1 MQDTDRAHE
10 AEAWHVHLPLHALH
24 GLTMFLTSL
33 TMRGFKSF
41 ADVTSLE
48 VEPGITVVVG
58 PNGSGKSNIVDAL
71 SWVLGTHSVKKVRG
85 SAMTDVIFAGAPG
98 RARARRAR
106 VEIVIDNAD
115 GRLEPSGVGTAGSAG
130 RFREVRIAR
139 TIEEDGLGVYEINGE
154 EVRALDVQEL
164 LSDTGLGRELHT
176 IVGQGQLDDILNARP
191 EDRRKYIEEA
201 AGILKHRRR
210 RERAVKKLETV
221 DEHVDKLRTVLRE
234 LRRQL
239 RPLEQ
244 QAKAAD
250 RHAALQ
256 AELRE
261 VRVQRA
267 ARELALIDLEALEA
281 GRDESEARD
290 REVELEQGLDAART
304 QERDLSAHLDVVS
317 REGGEGDERF
327 HALSRLAERMRGTH
341 DLIGATRR
349 RLAEAVEEPVLER
362 TGDALRSEAEA
373 LEVGHETLEATVV
386 EASSAHDAAR
396 DGLRD
401 VERTRDAHAD
411 ARSEHQRTRA
421 VAAERRARRRA
432 DLASTARRIGERE
445 HEQERAVSRLSE
457 LEERDE
463 RLGTE
468 MERIRDDIHRLD
480 AGEATLAEALDVA
493 EAKLRSAQSRLD
505 EVREDSRRLGSERAA
520 QSARAEAL
528 RASAADATRSAEALV
543 AAGLDGVHGGVLE
556 LLEVAPEDRIAVAT
570 ALGPLGAAVAVDA
583 DAALERAVGWLR
595 SAKGGASLLV
605 ARGEGD
611 STAFGPDD
619 ATRARLHEAGARA
632 ISEVVRAGGGSLAAR
647 RVARTV
653 GEVLASTFLVDDWE
667 AAVAL
672 HGDVPQVTLV
682 TRDGDVAGP
691 LGYRIGTVGNAG
703 PALARAA
710 ADEAEVA
717 VARLE
722 AELAA
727 LAERETEL
735 SQEIA
740 ARTAQRDEAN
750 ETLLDSDARLTGAA
764 ERLERLDE
772 ERRLVAEQR
781 AALAAQRDEI
791 GLVLAEDRTVLAAL
805 ESEEA
810 SDQEDGTDDGPSL
823 DARAAELDAALVAAR
838 EVLFEARIAL
848 QRAEDLRDRAVS
860 EALRLRSE
868 ADAIDAAHARALA
881 RREERRAG
889 VIRCDA
895 LDRVAMAARNV
906 LERALV
912 EADAARAARVAER
925 DKVRALLDE
934 AREAAV
940 SAARQLEQHRE
951 TRHRSELRRAEV
963 QARLGALEA
972 RVRTE
977 LSLGL
982 DDVRTEQ
989 PDAAELDDARLV
1001 EREDVLVRRI
1011 GLLGRVNPLAL
1022 EEFQA
1027 LEERHRFLSDQLN
1040 DLRRSRRDLEE
1051 VIEAVDERI
1060 RVVFKEAFDDVAREF
1075 QLTFET
1081 MFPGGRGRLV
1091 LTGED
1096 DLLTAGVEV
1105 EARPPGKKV
1114 QRLSLLSG
1122 GERSLTVLAFVFAI
1136 FRARPSPFYVLDE
1149 VDAALDDVNLQRLLK
1164 VIRSFRGHA
1173 QVIMVTHQKR
1183 SMEIADLLYG
1193 ITMGPDAVTKVV
1205 SERLRDRRSVAALD
1219 DRASDAPTEALDEH
1233 AEADAPVTT
1242 A

>member
-1 MQDTDRAHE
+1 
-10 AEAWHVHLPLHALH
+10 
-24 GLTMFLTSL
+24 MFLTSL

-41 ADVTSLE
+41 ADATTLE

-85 SAMTDVIFAGAPG
+85 SAMTDVIFAGSPG
-98 RARARRAR
+98 RSRGHRAR

-115 GRLEPSGVGTAGSAG
+115 GRLEFSGVGTAGSAG
-130 RFREVRIAR
+130 RFREIRIAR
-139 TIEEDGLGVYEINGE
+139 TIEEDGLGGYEINGE

-267 ARELALIDLEALEA
+267 GRELALLDLEALDA
-281 GRDESEARD
+281 SRDEDEARGLESQLERGVEESRTSE
-290 REVELEQGLDAART
+290 RELSQQLEVAA
-304 QERDLSAHLDVVS
+304 

-327 HALSRLAERMRGTH
+327 HALSRLGERLRGTH
-341 DLIGATRR
+341 ELVAATRR
-349 RLAEAVEEPVLER
+349 RLAEAAEEPLLER
-362 TGDALRSEAEA
+362 TGEVLRAEA
-373 LEVGHETLEATVV
+373 DTLEADRPRLQTTVDD
-386 EASSAHDAAR
+386 ATTGHDTAR
-396 DGLRD
+396 ETLR
-401 VERTRDAHAD
+401 VAERERNDHAD
-411 ARSEHQRTRA
+411 ARADRARSRA
-421 VAAERRARRRA
+421 VALERRTRRRA
-432 DLASTARRIGERE
+432 DLISLTRRIEERVRERDRIVTRLGEL
-445 HEQERAVSRLSE
+445 QERDDRLSA
-457 LEERDE
+457 DMD
-463 RLGTE
+463 RL
-468 MERIRDDIHRLD
+468 RDDIHRLD
-480 AGEATLAEALDVA
+480 AGEATLAEVLDVA
-493 EAKLRSAQSRLD
+493 EAKLSSANGRL
-505 EVREDSRRLGSERAA
+505 EGVREEARRLGSQRAA
-520 QSARAEAL
+520 QLARAEAL
-528 RASAADATRSAEALV
+528 HAAATDATRSAEALV
-543 AAGLDGVHGGVLE
+543 AAGLTGVHGSVMD
-556 LLEVAPEDRIAVAT
+556 LLEVDAADRIAVAT

-583 DAALERAVGWLR
+583 DDALTRAVDWLR
-595 SAKGGASLLV
+595 AAEGGASLIVTRDRDTDSAPV
-605 ARGEGD
+605 AHPEALLALLR
-611 STAFGPDD
+611 
-619 ATRARLHEAGARA
+619 EAGARA
-632 ISEVVRAGGGSLAAR
+632 IPDVVRGRGASSASR
-647 RVARTV
+647 RVVATIGHALR
-653 GEVLASTFLVDDWE
+653 STFLVDDWDT
-667 AAVAL
+667 AVRL
-672 HGDVPQVTLV
+672 HAREPMLTLV
-682 TRDGDVAGP
+682 TREGDVAGP
-691 LGYRIGTVGNAG
+691 MGYRVGTVGTAG

-710 ADEAEVA
+710 AA
-717 VARLE
+717 VAE
-722 AELAA
+722 AAVVTLDDELAA
-727 LAERETEL
+727 LTTRETDL
-735 SQEIA
+735 LAEISERTGERDA
-740 ARTAQRDEAN
+740 AHEA
-750 ETLLDSDARLTGAA
+750 LLDSDARLTGAA
-764 ERLERLDE
+764 ERLERIDE
-772 ERRLVAEQR
+772 ERRLLAEQ
-781 AALAAQRDEI
+781 LAVLTVQRDETD
-791 GLVLAEDRTVLAAL
+791 VTLAEDTATRTTFETEEAADPGDLGDDTAESDARGAQLEAAL
-805 ESEEA
+805 DIAREA
-810 SDQEDGTDDGPSL
+810 S
-823 DARAAELDAALVAAR
+823 
-838 EVLFEARIAL
+838 FEARVAL
-848 QRAEDLRDRAVS
+848 QRAEDERDRATAEV
-860 EALRLRSE
+860 ARLRRE
-868 ADAIDAAHARALA
+868 ADDVDAAHARAVE
-881 RREERRAG
+881 RREARRAG
-889 VIRCDA
+889 VIRCDG
-895 LDRVAMAARNV
+895 LDRVATLARHV

-912 EADAARAARVAER
+912 EADAARAARIAER
-925 DKVRALLDE
+925 DRVRTLLDE
-934 AREAAV
+934 SRDATMDAAQRLERHREA
-940 SAARQLEQHRE
+940 
-951 TRHRSELRRAEV
+951 RHRAEMRRAEV

-977 LSLGL
+977 LALGL
-982 DDVRTEQ
+982 DDVRGEQ

-1051 VIEAVDERI
+1051 VIEAVDDRI

-1075 QLTFET
+1075 ALTFET
-1081 MFPGGRGRLV
+1081 VFPGGKGRLV
-1091 LTGED
+1091 LTGEE

-1105 EARPPGKKV
+1105 EARPPGKRV

-1173 QVIMVTHQKR
+1173 QIIMVTHQKR

-1193 ITMGPDAVTKVV
+1193 ITMGPDAITKVV
-1205 SERLRDRRSVAALD
+1205 SERLRDRRAVAGLD
-1219 DRASDAPTEALDEH
+1219 ERASDAPTEALVE
-1233 AEADAPVTT
+1233 ERAPVVMPIRT

>member
-1 MQDTDRAHE
+1 
-10 AEAWHVHLPLHALH
+10 
-24 GLTMFLTSL
+24 MFLTSL

-41 ADVTSLE
+41 ADVTTLE
-48 VEPGITVVVG
+48 VEPGVTVVVG

-71 SWVLGTHSVKKVRG
+71 SWVLGTQAVKKVRG
-85 SAMTDVIFAGAPG
+85 SSMTDVIFAGSPG
-98 RARARRAR
+98 RPRGRRAR
-106 VEIVIDNAD
+106 VEIVIDNSD
-115 GRLEPSGVGTAGSAG
+115 GRLELSGVGTAGSAG
-130 RFREVRIAR
+130 HFREIRIAR

-221 DEHVDKLRTVLRE
+221 DEHVEKLRTVLRE

-256 AELRE
+256 SELRE

-267 ARELALIDLEALEA
+267 ARQLAMLDIEALDA
-281 GRDESEARD
+281 GRDEHD
-290 REVELEQGLDAART
+290 ART
-304 QERDLSAHLDVVS
+304 QEHDLEAGLGTARTSEHELSEQLQAVERV
-317 REGGEGDERF
+317 GGEGDERF
-327 HALSRLAERMRGTH
+327 HALSRLGERLRGTH
-341 DLIGATRR
+341 ELVGATRR
-349 RLAEAVEEPVLER
+349 RLAEAVEEPLLER
-362 TGDALRSEAEA
+362 TGEVLRREAEELEEGRADLMAAVEDAVLGHESARESLRRAERARSE
-373 LEVGHETLEATVV
+373 
-386 EASSAHDAAR
+386 
-396 DGLRD
+396 
-401 VERTRDAHAD
+401 HAD
-411 ARSEHQRTRA
+411 ARADRERARA
-421 VAAERRARRRA
+421 VAFERRSRRRS
-432 DLASTARRIGERE
+432 DLAALVRRI
-445 HEQERAVSRLSE
+445 
-457 LEERDE
+457 EERDRERE
-463 RLGTE
+463 RLVGRLGE
-468 MERIRDDIHRLD
+468 LDERDARLASDMERLREDIHRLD

-493 EAKLRSAQSRLD
+493 EARLHSANARLDRVRDETRSA
-505 EVREDSRRLGSERAA
+505 GSQRAA
-520 QSARAEAL
+520 QLARAEAL
-528 RASAADATRSAEALV
+528 HAAAADATRSAEALV
-543 AAGLDGVHGGVLE
+543 GAGLDGVHGSVLD
-556 LLEVAPEDRIAVAT
+556 LLEVDTADRIAVAT
-570 ALGPLGAAVAVDA
+570 ALGPLGAAVAVDPE
-583 DAALERAVGWLR
+583 DALERAVDWLR
-595 SAKGGASLLV
+595 ATADGGAALLV
-605 ARGEGD
+605 TPAGD
-611 STAFGPDD
+611 PIDVEPRTSD
-619 ATRARLHEAGARA
+619 ATRALLLEAKARA
-632 ISEVVRAGGGSLAAR
+632 VADVVHGSGSSPIAS

-653 GEVLASTFLVDDWE
+653 GRVLATTFLVEDWRT
-667 AAVAL
+667 AVRL
-672 HGDVPQVTLV
+672 HGQEPLLTFV

-691 LGYRIGTVGNAG
+691 LGYRIGTVGTAG
-703 PALARAA
+703 PASARAA
-710 ADEAEVA
+710 AAEAEAA
-717 VARLE
+717 VASLDQE
-722 AELAA
+722 LVALAA
-727 LAERETEL
+727 REQELLAEIALRTTE
-735 SQEIA
+735 
-740 ARTAQRDEAN
+740 RDGAQ

-764 ERLERLDE
+764 ERLERVDE
-772 ERRLVAEQR
+772 ERRIVSEQR
-781 AALAAQRDEI
+781 AVLGAQRDEAVASLEEDTAARTALEEEERADPGDVEDDTSI
-791 GLVLAEDRTVLAAL
+791 LEAEGAAL
-805 ESEEA
+805 
-810 SDQEDGTDDGPSL
+810 DG
-823 DARAAELDAALVAAR
+823 ALEGAR
-838 EVLFEARIAL
+838 EVAFEARISL
-848 QRAEDLRDRAVS
+848 QRAEDARDRAIAEVT
-860 EALRLRSE
+860 RLRRE
-868 ADAIDAAHARALA
+868 ADEIDAAHARTIQ

-889 VIRCDA
+889 VIRCDE
-895 LDRVAMAARNV
+895 LDRVAVLARHV

-912 EADAARAARVAER
+912 EADAARAARLAER
-925 DKVRALLDE
+925 ERLRGLVTE
-934 AREAAV
+934 ARE
-940 SAARQLEQHRE
+940 STLDWARRLEGHRE
-951 TRHRSELRRAEV
+951 ARHRSEMRRAEV

-972 RVRTE
+972 RIRTE
-977 LSLGL
+977 LALGL
-982 DDVRTEQ
+982 DDVRGEQ

-1051 VIEAVDERI
+1051 VIDAVDDRI
-1060 RVVFKEAFDDVAREF
+1060 RAVFKDAFDDVAREF
-1075 QLTFET
+1075 ELTFAT
-1081 MFPGGRGRLV
+1081 VFPGGKGRLV

-1173 QVIMVTHQKR
+1173 QIIMVTHQKR

-1205 SERLRDRRSVAALD
+1205 SERLRDRRAVAALD
-1219 DRASDAPTEALDEH
+1219 ERVSDAPTEAL
-1233 AEADAPVTT
+1233 AEDRVPAVLPIRT